1 MRFRLALTSALAV
14 ASSVLCAQT
23 QNERRLF
30 AHTSELPADAFVHVE
45 KGNFPSTPPAFFWH
59 LIFHHGCSLDFA

>member
-30 AHTSELPADAFVHVE
+30 AHTSELPADALPE
-45 KGNFPSTPPAFFWH
+45 IA
-59 LIFHHGCSLDFA
+59 